1 MLIIEEPK
9 KLQVAAQAYNEV
21 ECRKKEFFFSTSA
34 TRQGIEEVG
43 QLNQSVLLL
52 SRLLGYCRFSDNNVF
67 TLTTNLISQANLS
80 TILKE
85 HDNHYQS

>member
-9 KLQVAAQAYNEV
+9 KLQLAAQAFNEV

-34 TRQGIEEVG
+34 TRQGIEEVD
-43 QLNQSVLLL
+43 QLNQTKLQPTSLH
-52 SRLLGYCRFSDNNVF
+52 CRFSDNNAF

-85 HDNHYQS
+85 LDSYYRS